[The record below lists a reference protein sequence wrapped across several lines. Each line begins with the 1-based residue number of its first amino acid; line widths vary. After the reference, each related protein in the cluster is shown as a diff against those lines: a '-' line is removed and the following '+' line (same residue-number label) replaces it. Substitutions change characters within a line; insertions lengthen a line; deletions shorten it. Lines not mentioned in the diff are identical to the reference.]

1 MVNNIFLGLGSNKG
15 DRIGFLQ
22 TAVDRIKDDP
32 LSSIGKVSSVYESIP
47 YGLKEQDNFLNAVI
61 EISSERNLQEL
72 SLWIKKLEKEIGRV
86 EGPRWG
92 PREIDIDLLFYDNVV
107 FSDPKLTVP
116 HKEILLRDF
125 VIVPLKEI
133 APGFQH
139 PVTGQTMGSIDTGT
153 VEELI
158 IKKFAT
164 NLKS

>member
-1 MVNNIFLGLGSNKG
+1 MDYLRN
-15 DRIGFLQ
+15 
-22 TAVDRIKDDP
+22 AVDMIKDDS
-32 LSSIGKVSSVYESIP
+32 LSVIDNISSVYESIP

-61 EISSERNLQEL
+61 EISSARSLQDL
-72 SLWIKKLEKEIGRV
+72 SKWIKTVEKAIGRI

-92 PREIDIDLLFYDNVV
+92 PREIDIDLLFYGDVV
-107 FSDPKLTVP
+107 YSDEKLTVP

-125 VIVPLKEI
+125 VIIPLKEI

-139 PVTGQTMGSIDTGT
+139 PVTGQVIADIDTWN

-158 IKKFAT
+158 IKKFSD